1 MQPKP
6 GEKHEKKSLEGTKTD
21 PNKKVRVHIWVKG
34 RVQGVGFRSH
44 VEYNA
49 LQIDVLGWVRNV
61 GEDGVETVAEG
72 TRWQIDAFIDM
83 VKQGPRFSHVDD
95 VKVEYEEITGML
107 TGFTVK
113 MSV

>member
-6 GEKHEKKSLEGTKTD
+6 DDKSNVDGKPD
-21 PNKKVRVHIWVKG
+21 PNEKIRVHIWVKG

-49 LQIDVLGWVRNV
+49 LQIDVFGWVRNI
-61 GEDGVETVAEG
+61 GDDMVETVAEG

-83 VKQGPRFSHVDD
+83 VKQGPRFSRVDE
-95 VKVEYEEITGML
+95 VKIETEDTTGIL
-107 TGFTVK
+107 EGFTVK
-113 MSV
+113 MSL